1 MAKSLVIVESP
12 AKAKTI
18 NKYLGANF
26 TVKASVGHVKDLPEK
41 KLGVDIEHDFTP
53 EYVVIDGKS
62 KVIDDLKNAAKHADA
77 VYLAP
82 DPDRE
87 GEAISWHIAE
97 ELKSAKDM
105 TPNIYRVMFNEITKK
120 GITDAMQHPGQIDTN
135 RVDAQQARRILDRL
149 VGYKISPILW
159 KKVQKGLSAG
169 RVQSVALRIICERE
183 KEIAAFVTE
192 EYWSIT
198 ARLAAKKPP
207 IFDAKLLKIGKKKA
221 DIANQ
226 EQAMAIVAD
235 VKNAQFIVESVTK
248 KETKRNPVAPFTTST
263 LQQEAAR
270 KLRFSSKKTM
280 SVAQKLYEGIDLG
293 QEGPVGLITY
303 MRTDSTRLSDEAV
316 SEARQY
322 IGEKFGGDYL
332 PSKPQ
337 VYKTQK
343 AAQEAHEAVRP
354 TSVYREPEAIK
365 SFLTNEEFR
374 LYELIWKRL
383 LASQMQAAIMD
394 VTTIDVAA
402 GNYLFRATGS
412 VMKFAGFMKLYIEGA
427 DPQNDQEQEQDQAKE
442 QDVLLP
448 PVEKGDVLD
457 LKELLPK
464 QSFTQ
469 PPSRYTEASLVKE
482 LEKQGIG
489 RPSTYASIISTIVD
503 RQYVALE
510 SRKIKPSELGM
521 LITDLLVEN
530 FPKIL
535 DVGFTANLEEQLDKI
550 EEGELNWVKSLSAF
564 YQSFEQE
571 LERAAKEMR
580 NVKQE
585 REEITDEVCEKC
597 GKPMKIKYGRFGKF
611 LACTGFPKCKNTKQL
626 DEAPAAAPESA
637 NEDGQPQ
644 AETPQI
650 EETCPNCGK
659 PMVMKRG
666 RFGSFLACS
675 GYPECK
681 TTQKIAKGKNGE
693 TVVKAAPRVTE
704 EKCEKCGAP
713 LLERQGRNGAFL
725 ACSNYPKCRFTK
737 PVGGSSGTT
746 GVKCTE
752 EGCDGEF
759 TQRKGRFGR
768 PFYSCSRYPDCKA
781 TLKDKP
787 IPRPCPKCHAP
798 FLVEKWN
805 KETEQT
811 FVACANKSCD
821 YSEA

>member
-183 KEIAAFVTE
+183 KEIAAFMTE

-226 EQAMAIVAD
+226 EQALAIVAD

-293 QEGPVGLITY
+293 KEGPVGLITY

-316 SEARQY
+316 NEARQY

>member
-293 QEGPVGLITY
+293 KEGPVGLITY

-464 QSFTQ
+464 QHFTQ

>member
-221 DIANQ
+221 AIANQ

-293 QEGPVGLITY
+293 KEGPVGLITY

-464 QSFTQ
+464 QHFTQ

>member
-26 TVKASVGHVKDLPEK
+26 LVKASVGHIKDLPEK
-41 KLGVDIEHDFTP
+41 KLGVDVEHDFEP
-53 EYVVIDGKS
+53 EYVVIDGKA
-62 KVIDDLKNAAKHADA
+62 KVIDDLKSAAKQADSI
-77 VYLAP
+77 YLAP

-97 ELKSAKDM
+97 ELKSAKGM
-105 TPNIYRVMFNEITKK
+105 TKNIYRVMFNEITKK

-149 VGYKISPILW
+149 VGYKISPLLW

-221 DIANQ
+221 EIANQ
-226 EQAMAIVAD
+226 EQALAIVAD

-293 QEGPVGLITY
+293 KEGPVGLITY
-303 MRTDSTRLSDEAV
+303 MRTDSTRISDEAV
-316 SEARQY
+316 NEARQY
-322 IGEKFGGDYL
+322 INEKFGGDYL

-343 AAQEAHEAVRP
+343 SAQEAHEAIRP
-354 TSVYREPEAIK
+354 TSVYREPDAIK

-394 VTTIDVAA
+394 VTTIDVLA
-402 GNYLFRATGS
+402 GTYLFRATGS

-510 SRKIKPSELGM
+510 NRKIKPSELGM

-585 REEITDEVCEKC
+585 REEITDEICEKC

-626 DEAPAAAPESA
+626 DEVPAAASESA
-637 NEDGQPQ
+637 NEGGQPQ

-659 PMVMKRG
+659 PMVLKRG

-675 GYPECK
+675 GYPDCK

-704 EKCEKCGAP
+704 EKCEKCGAN

-725 ACSNYPKCRFTK
+725 ACSNYPKCKFTK
-737 PVGGSSGTT
+737 PVGGSSGT

-768 PFYSCSRYPDCKA
+768 FFYSCSRYPDCKA
-781 TLKDKP
+781 TLQDKP

-805 KETEQT
+805 KATEQT
-811 FVACANKSCD
+811 FVACANKTCD

>member
-26 TVKASVGHVKDLPEK
+26 TVKASVGHIKDLPEK
-41 KLGVDIEHDFTP
+41 KLGVDIEHDFEP
-53 EYVVIDGKS
+53 EYVVIDGKA
-62 KVIDDLKNAAKHADA
+62 KVIDDLKSAAKQADSI
-77 VYLAP
+77 YLAP

-97 ELKSAKDM
+97 ELKSAKGV
-105 TPNIYRVMFNEITKK
+105 TSNIYRVMFNEITKK
-120 GITDAMQHPGQIDTN
+120 GVADAMANPGQIDTN

-149 VGYKISPILW
+149 VGYKISPLLW
-159 KKVQKGLSAG
+159 KKVQKGLGAG

-198 ARLAAKKPP
+198 ARLAANKPP

-221 DIANQ
+221 EIANQ
-226 EQAMAIVAD
+226 EQALAIVAE

-293 QEGPVGLITY
+293 KEGPVGLITY
-303 MRTDSTRLSDEAV
+303 MRTDSTRISDEAV
-316 SEARQY
+316 NEARQY
-322 IGEKFGGDYL
+322 INEKFGGDYL

-343 AAQEAHEAVRP
+343 SAQEAHEAIRP

-394 VTTIDVAA
+394 VTTIDVLA
-402 GNYLFRATGS
+402 GTYLFRATGS

-448 PVEKGDVLD
+448 PVEKGDILD

-469 PPSRYTEASLVKE
+469 PPPRYTEASLVKE

-510 SRKIKPSELGM
+510 NRKIKPSELGM

-571 LERAAKEMR
+571 LDRAAKEMR

-611 LACTGFPKCKNTKQL
+611 LACSGFPKCKNTKQL

-659 PMVMKRG
+659 PMVLKRG

-675 GYPECK
+675 GYPDCK

-704 EKCEKCGAP
+704 EKCEKCGAN

-725 ACSNYPKCRFTK
+725 ACSNYPKCKFTK
-737 PVGGSSGTT
+737 PVGGSSGT

-752 EGCDGEF
+752 EGCTGEF

-768 PFYSCSRYPDCKA
+768 SFYSCSRYPDCKA
-781 TLKDKP
+781 TLQDKP

-805 KETEQT
+805 KATEQT

>member
-26 TVKASVGHVKDLPEK
+26 TVKASVGHIKDLPEK
-41 KLGVDIEHDFTP
+41 KLGVDIEHDFEP
-53 EYVVIDGKS
+53 EYVVIDGKA
-62 KVIDDLKNAAKHADA
+62 KVIDDLKAAAKQADSI
-77 VYLAP
+77 YLAP

-97 ELKSAKDM
+97 ELKNARGM
-105 TPNIYRVMFNEITKK
+105 TKNIYRVMFNEITKK

-221 DIANQ
+221 EIANQ
-226 EQAMAIVAD
+226 EQALAIVAD
-235 VKNAQFIVESVTK
+235 VKNAQFIVDSITK

-293 QEGPVGLITY
+293 KEGPVGLITY
-303 MRTDSTRLSDEAV
+303 MRTDSTRISDEAV
-316 SEARQY
+316 NEARQY

-332 PSKPQ
+332 PSKPHL
-337 VYKTQK
+337 YKTQK
-343 AAQEAHEAVRP
+343 SAQEAHEAIRP
-354 TSVYREPEAIK
+354 TSVYREPDAIK

-464 QSFTQ
+464 QHFTQ

-510 SRKIKPSELGM
+510 NRKIKPSELGM

-585 REEITDEVCEKC
+585 REEITDEICEKC

-611 LACTGFPKCKNTKQL
+611 LACSGFPKCKNTKQL
-626 DEAPAAAPESA
+626 DEAPAAAPESVS
-637 NEDGQPQ
+637 EDGQPQ

-659 PMVMKRG
+659 PMVLKRG

-704 EKCEKCGAP
+704 EKCEKCGAN

-725 ACSNYPKCRFTK
+725 ACSNYPKCRFTR
-737 PVGGSSGTT
+737 PVGGSSGT

-752 EGCDGEF
+752 EGCSGEF

-768 PFYSCSRYPDCKA
+768 FFYSCSRYPDCKA
-781 TLKDKP
+781 SMQDKP

-805 KETEQT
+805 KTTEQT
-811 FVACANKSCD
+811 FVACANKTCD

>member
-62 KVIDDLKNAAKHADA
+62 KVIDDLKNAAKHADT

-183 KEIAAFVTE
+183 KEIAAFMTE

-221 DIANQ
+221 AIANQ
-226 EQAMAIVAD
+226 EQALAIVAD

-293 QEGPVGLITY
+293 KEGPVGLITY

-316 SEARQY
+316 NEARQY

-510 SRKIKPSELGM
+510 NRKIKPSELGM

-644 AETPQI
+644 AETPQL

-737 PVGGSSGTT
+737 PIGGSSGTT

-759 TQRKGRFGR
+759 MQRKGRFGR

>member
-183 KEIAAFVTE
+183 KEIAAFMTE

-226 EQAMAIVAD
+226 EQALAIVAD

-293 QEGPVGLITY
+293 KEGPVGLITY

-316 SEARQY
+316 NEARQY

-464 QSFTQ
+464 QHFTQ

>member
-62 KVIDDLKNAAKHADA
+62 KVIDDLKNAAKHADT

-183 KEIAAFVTE
+183 KEIAAFMTE

-226 EQAMAIVAD
+226 EQALAIVAD

-293 QEGPVGLITY
+293 KEGPVGLITY

-316 SEARQY
+316 NEARQY

-510 SRKIKPSELGM
+510 NRKIKPSELGM

-644 AETPQI
+644 AETPQL

-737 PVGGSSGTT
+737 PIGGSSGTT

-759 TQRKGRFGR
+759 MQRKGRFGR